1 MPGFCLLFIRL
12 FARIEPI
19 RNDTTA
25 RKMFAALFLQKNP
38 SIHMDTR
45 IGRSGG
51 IRTHGIHIP
60 NVARYQLRYTPI
72 FLSSVFYCRAWR
84 ASGCHVSRCGGLG
97 AALHRSHGCPA
108 LPPRCFR
115 RWRRSA
121 TCTNCATPRYSFLLF
136 FTTAR
141 GALPVAMC
149 RAAAALARPCIA
161 RIAAQ
166 HFRLAVSAAGGA
178 RLRAPTALHPDI
190 PFFCF
195 LLPRVALL
203 PSLL

>member
-1 MPGFCLLFIRL
+1 MGDSNSRPDGPKAGAL
-12 FARIEPI
+12 P
-19 RNDTTA
+19 TA
-25 RKMFAALFLQKNP
+25 LHPDMKL
-38 SIHMDTR
+38 
-45 IGRSGG
+45 
-51 IRTHGIHIP
+51 
-60 NVARYQLRYTPI
+60 
-72 FLSSVFYCRAWR
+72 W
-84 ASGCHVSRCGGLG
+84 GGLG
-97 AALHRSHGCPA
+97 GFSQM
-108 LPPRCFR
+108 
-115 RWRRSA
+115 WRA
-121 TCTNCATPRYSFLLF
+121 TNCATPRYSFLLF

-161 RIAAQ
+161 RMAAQ

-203 PSLL
+203 PSFYRGCAAGFPARRGGCARRAHETLRVLFIIGKKQPRVKQNA

>member
-1 MPGFCLLFIRL
+1 MPRYLYVKIRVSIWILGLVGVAGF
-12 FARIEPI
+12 EP
-19 RNDTTA
+19 TA
-25 RKMFAALFLQKNP
+25 STSQM
-38 SIHMDTR
+38 
-45 IGRSGG
+45 
-51 IRTHGIHIP
+51 
-60 NVARYQLRYTPI
+60 
-72 FLSSVFYCRAWR
+72 WR
-84 ASGCHVSRCGGLG
+84 A
-97 AALHRSHGCPA
+97 
-108 LPPRCFR
+108 
-115 RWRRSA
+115 
-121 TCTNCATPRYSFLLF
+121 TNCATPRYSFLLF

-161 RIAAQ
+161 RMAAQ

-203 PSLL
+203 PSFYRGCAAGFPARRGGCARRAHETLRVLFIIGKKQPRVKQNA

>member
-1 MPGFCLLFIRL
+1 MPGFCLLFLRL
-12 FARIEPI
+12 FTRLEPI

-25 RKMFAALFLQKNP
+25 RKMFAALLICKNP

-72 FLSSVFYCRAWR
+72 FLSSVFYHRAWR

-121 TCTNCATPRYSFLLF
+121 ACTNCATPRYSFLLF
-136 FTTAR
+136 FTAAR
-141 GALPVAMC
+141 GAVALFIIGAVPPVF
-149 RAAAALARPCIA
+149 RHGAAAVRAGHTKPCA
-161 RIAAQ
+161 Y
-166 HFRLAVSAAGGA
+166 
-178 RLRAPTALHPDI
+178 
-190 PFFCF
+190 C
-195 LLPRVALL
+195 LL
-203 PSLL
+203 

>member
-1 MPGFCLLFIRL
+1 M
-12 FARIEPI
+12 
-19 RNDTTA
+19 N
-25 RKMFAALFLQKNP
+25 
-38 SIHMDTR
+38 TR
-45 IGRSGG
+45 YGRSGG

-72 FLSSVFYCRAWR
+72 FPSSVFYSRAWR

-121 TCTNCATPRYSFLLF
+121 ACTNCATPRYSLLLF
-136 FTTAR
+136 FTAAR

-161 RIAAQ
+161 RMAAQ
-166 HFRLAVSAAGGA
+166 HFRLAVSAAGGT

-195 LLPRVALL
+195 LQPRAALSSR
-203 PSLL
+203 PCVRAAPQVFVRRSGCAHMADRKSVV

>member
-1 MPGFCLLFIRL
+1 
-12 FARIEPI
+12 
-19 RNDTTA
+19 
-25 RKMFAALFLQKNP
+25 
-38 SIHMDTR
+38 MDTR

-121 TCTNCATPRYSFLLF
+121 ACTNCATPRYSFLLF
-136 FTTAR
+136 FTAAR

-161 RIAAQ
+161 RMAAQ

-195 LLPRVALL
+195 LLPRVARFRL
-203 PSLL
+203 PCVALRRPWRGGCARRAHETLRVLFIIGKKQPRVKQNA